1 MAELR
6 VSIANAGD
14 GTVGKVRVSMVPIGA
29 LGSPRQPFM
38 DNEHDWY
45 FCIKKHT
52 HIYVCVWERVK
63 AEFVRYKEIYRHN
76 HNMLLGIKSVAYMV
90 KEMNR
95 WLSTAGN

>member
-45 FCIKKHT
+45 FCIRNI
-52 HIYVCVWERVK
+52 HIYVCVK
-63 AEFVRYKEIYRHN
+63 AEFVRYKEI
-76 HNMLLGIKSVAYMV
+76 
-90 KEMNR
+90 
-95 WLSTAGN
+95 

>member
-52 HIYVCVWERVK
+52 YICVCVRESESWVCKIQRN
-63 AEFVRYKEIYRHN
+63 IQ
-76 HNMLLGIKSVAYMV
+76 
-90 KEMNR
+90 
-95 WLSTAGN
+95 T